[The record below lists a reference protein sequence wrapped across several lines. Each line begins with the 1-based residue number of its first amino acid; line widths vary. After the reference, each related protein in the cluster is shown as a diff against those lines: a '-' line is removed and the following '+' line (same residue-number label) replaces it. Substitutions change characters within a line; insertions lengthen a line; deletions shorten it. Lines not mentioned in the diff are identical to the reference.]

1 MQTNVSNVTLQFDGN
16 LSAKANLVMRN
27 GNTANF
33 SVKSSNQ
40 NGFKYWQKGQVHHPL
55 SYCGKIFF
63 WFGYLESR
71 FSREVAAFLVI
82 CTLITAF
89 LDKGQA
95 L

>member
-27 GNTANF
+27 GNTANL
-33 SVKSSNQ
+33 SVKSKW
-40 NGFKYWQKGQVHHPL
+40 FKKYWQKGQVHPL

>member
-1 MQTNVSNVTLQFDGN
+1 MQTNVSNVTLQFDGK
-16 LSAKANLVMRN
+16 SAKANLVMRN

-33 SVKSSNQ
+33 SVKSKWFKVLAKRTSTSFVILRQ
-40 NGFKYWQKGQVHHPL
+40 NLK
-55 SYCGKIFF
+55 SFF